1 MPKVTSATRVPSRKR
16 NSTSSEGKGK
26 QKAELV
32 DLAFSAMKLPKVSD
46 GGSEKEKS
54 VMADLLTTD
63 KGVLPEPASI
73 LNWSRN
79 LFFIPQ
85 VTFPDICN
93 CLVEKTNK
101 YSSKNQQ
108 SFKSLRG
115 YRLFKGGHVID
126 LTVHKLPCRL
136 HLIL

>member
-1 MPKVTSATRVPSRKR
+1 MGTSIIAGERDLQYFQCQKLRWLRKYLKER
-16 NSTSSEGKGK
+16 RTQTSSEGKRK
-26 QKAELV
+26 QKAELA
-32 DLAFSAMKLPKVSD
+32 DLVFSAMKLPKVSD

-54 VMADLLTTD
+54 VMADFLTTD

-85 VTFPDICN
+85 VTFLDICSY
-93 CLVEKTNK
+93 LVGKTNK
-101 YSSKNQQ
+101 YSTKNLQ

-115 YRLFKGGHVID
+115 YRLP
-126 LTVHKLPCRL
+126 LNSP
-136 HLIL
+136 

>member
-1 MPKVTSATRVPSRKR
+1 MGTSIVAGERDLQYFQCQKLCRLR
-16 NSTSSEGKGK
+16 EYLQERGIQTSLEGKGK

-54 VMADLLTTD
+54 VMADFLTTD

-93 CLVEKTNK
+93 YLVGKTTK

-108 SFKSLRG
+108 SF
-115 YRLFKGGHVID
+115 
-126 LTVHKLPCRL
+126 
-136 HLIL
+136 

>member
-1 MPKVTSATRVPSRKR
+1 M
-16 NSTSSEGKGK
+16 EGKGK

-46 GGSEKEKS
+46 GGSEEKS

-63 KGVLPEPASI
+63 KGVLPELASI

-85 VTFPDICN
+85 VTFPDI
-93 CLVEKTNK
+93 
-101 YSSKNQQ
+101 
-108 SFKSLRG
+108 
-115 YRLFKGGHVID
+115 
-126 LTVHKLPCRL
+126 
-136 HLIL
+136 